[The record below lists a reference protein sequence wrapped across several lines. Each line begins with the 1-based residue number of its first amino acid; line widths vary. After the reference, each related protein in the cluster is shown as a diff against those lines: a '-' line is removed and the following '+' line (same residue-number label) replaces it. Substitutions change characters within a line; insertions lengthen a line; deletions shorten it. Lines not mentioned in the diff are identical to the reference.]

1 MTRSPDHYA
10 LSLRCRHKAEQELEQ
25 NDLLTAAEMM
35 CGAVVHAIKYI
46 APRFTSAHLNSHREV
61 KQAVPVLDA
70 NLPGVDLREEFGNA
84 EALHRYFYRV
94 HFADHQVRNS
104 FRRCQRMLD
113 ALLA

>member
-1 MTRSPDHYA
+1 MTLAPDHYG
-10 LSLRCRHKAEQELEQ
+10 LSLRCRRKAEQEFAQ

-35 CGAVVHAIKYI
+35 WGAVVHAIKHI
-46 APRFTSAHLNSHREV
+46 APRYTPSRLNSHLDIKR
-61 KQAVPVLDA
+61 AVPSIDEQ
-70 NLPGVDLREEFGNA
+70 LPDIDLREEFGNA

-94 HFADHQVRNS
+94 HCADHQVRNS

>member
-10 LSLRCRHKAEQELEQ
+10 LSLRCRRKAEQELTQ

-35 CGAVVHAIKYI
+35 WGAVVHAIKHI
-46 APRFTSAHLNSHREV
+46 APGFTLASLNSHREI

-84 EALHRYFYRV
+84 KVLHRYFYRV

-113 ALLA
+113 ALLS